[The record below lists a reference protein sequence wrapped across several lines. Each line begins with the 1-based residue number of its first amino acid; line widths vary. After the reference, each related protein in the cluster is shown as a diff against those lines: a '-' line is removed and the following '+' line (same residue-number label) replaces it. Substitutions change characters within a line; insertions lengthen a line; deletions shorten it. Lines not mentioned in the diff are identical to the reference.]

1 MDMCLE
7 RFILNIIELHRIL
20 EYRTDMIPVQ
30 KSKLVLH
37 RQFASRIILHTLFT
51 GIHYNT

>member
-7 RFILNIIELHRIL
+7 SFMLNIIELHRIL
-20 EYRTDMIPVQ
+20 EYGTDRIAVQ

-37 RQFASRIILHTLFT
+37 CQFASRIILHTLFT
-51 GIHYNT
+51 GIHYDT